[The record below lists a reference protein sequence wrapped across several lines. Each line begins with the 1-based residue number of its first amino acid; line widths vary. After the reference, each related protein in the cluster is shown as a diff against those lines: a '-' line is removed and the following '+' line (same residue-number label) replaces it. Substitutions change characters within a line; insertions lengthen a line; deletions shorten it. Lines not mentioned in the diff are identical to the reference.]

1 MFSLKASSNNMVA
14 AEVEINDAPLALRN
28 MLTRGPTQEEV
39 GFYTVSRVYKNC
51 ETASISALFC

>member
-39 GFYTVSRVYKNC
+39 GFNTVYKNC